1 MKIQILKKI
10 KPNKTWLVLGLAI
23 FIGLLAALAARGYLK
38 NQLQEIEERK
48 KGQTINLV
56 VAKSDIKKGSK
67 LSSENLAVRPIPVE
81 YAQSYVLRPDEFSQ
95 IDGQTIA
102 YDIKNGE
109 MISWSLLESKKPPIF
124 STRVTAGHR
133 AMTVPVDEV
142 NSISGMLEPGDSID
156 LIVTV
161 TQKEKK
167 LIFPLLQNAQIMAT
181 GQRNID
187 DPQGIKKEY
196 STVTLN
202 VTEQEAQYLIGARES
217 GKITALLRNPQDKRT
232 AIDPNFDIGAALGL
246 KSGLDISSQDGLR
259 KIPVIYSAKEITP
272 ETAHLNTLGQNRS
285 ANSISNN
292 FAGRTISP

>member
-38 NQLQEIEERK
+38 TQLQEIEDRK

-56 VAKSDIKKGSK
+56 VAKSDIKKGSN

-81 YAQSYVLRPDEFSQ
+81 YAQSYALRPDEFSQ
-95 IDGQTIA
+95 IDGQSIA
-102 YDIKNGE
+102 YDIKSGE
-109 MISWSLLESKKPPIF
+109 MISWSLLESKKQPVF

-161 TQKEKK
+161 NQKEKK
-167 LIFPLLQNAQIMAT
+167 LVFPLLQNAQIMAT

-196 STVTLN
+196 STLTLN
-202 VTEQEAQYLIGARES
+202 VTEQEAQYLIAAREN

-232 AIDPNFDIGAALGL
+232 AFDPNFDVGAALGL
-246 KSGLDISSQDGLR
+246 KSGFDASIQDGLR
-259 KIPVIYSAKEITP
+259 KIPVLYNAKEITP
-272 ETAHLNTLGQNRS
+272 ETAHLNGPGQNRL

-292 FAGRTISP
+292 SFGRTISP